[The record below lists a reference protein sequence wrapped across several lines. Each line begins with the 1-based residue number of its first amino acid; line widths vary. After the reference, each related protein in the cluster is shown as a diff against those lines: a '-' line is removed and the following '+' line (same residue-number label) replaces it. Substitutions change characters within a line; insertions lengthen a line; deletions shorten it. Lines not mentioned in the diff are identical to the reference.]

1 MSIAENKQIA
11 EKFIDEIWNRGNLEG
26 VSRFVTPDLIYHA
39 RREDVRGI
47 ENFKKW
53 VFTDRNIFPDIR
65 FTIVDSISE
74 FNKIATSW
82 IVEATHQKEF
92 RGVPATHKK
101 FKTVGFNIFHFQG
114 NKIKEAWI
122 VVDGLTPALALG
134 VVKTESSER
143 LVLKFLSAW
152 FKE

>member
-74 FNKIATSW
+74 FNKVATYW

-92 RGVPATHKK
+92 RSIPATHKK
-101 FKTVGFNIFHFQG
+101 FKSVGFNIFHFGG

-122 VVDGLTPALALG
+122 VIDGLTPALALG

-143 LVLKFLSAW
+143 LVLRFLTAW